1 MRRRLFLASSL
12 FAASMLA
19 ACSLLAPPSYTLSAA
34 ELQTIVAKSFP
45 RSYPLLGLL
54 QLDVQAPSLQL
65 LPETNRI
72 QATMRAE
79 MSGKVLPHR
88 LDGTMVLDFALRYSP
103 ADHSLRATQVQVQS
117 LQMTGLPEAMEVMLQ
132 AYAPRAAEHAMED
145 VVVHSLRQEDL
156 ERLDKAAELPAT
168 FKVTAE
174 GLRIE
179 FVKPQD
185 AK

>member
-1 MRRRLFLASSL
+1 
-12 FAASMLA
+12 
-19 ACSLLAPPSYTLSAA
+19 
-34 ELQTIVAKSFP
+34 
-45 RSYPLLGLL
+45 
-54 QLDVQAPSLQL
+54 
-65 LPETNRI
+65 
-72 QATMRAE
+72 
-79 MSGKVLPHR
+79 
-88 LDGTMVLDFALRYSP
+88 MVLDFALRYSP

-132 AYAPRAAEHAMED
+132 AYAPRAAKHAMED
-145 VVVHSLRQEDL
+145 VVVHTLRQEDL

-168 FKVTAE
+168 FQVTAE

>member
-12 FAASMLA
+12 FAASLLA

-145 VVVHSLRQEDL
+145 VVVHTLRQEDL
-156 ERLDKAAELPAT
+156 DRLDKAAELPAT
-168 FKVTAE
+168 FQVTAE